1 MKNEI
6 DILIYSLLIFLSFY
20 ACVFRCV
27 FVSLVIIVIMGIDL
41 KIKGKGEINARS
53 KV

>member
-1 MKNEI
+1 MKGSLSKMKNEI
-6 DILIYSLLIFLSFY
+6 DILIYPLLIFLS
-20 ACVFRCV
+20 

-41 KIKGKGEINARS
+41 KIKGKGEINARP